1 MSQDISRSMKQIVAG
16 LAASTWLF
24 LAACSPQEPA
34 EPAAPPAPAAE
45 APAEAAPDASPPQAS
60 AAEAAPEAVAAAEG
74 ISEIEDAEETV
85 GEAPAAAGT
94 LQLRNLSP
102 VSPAQA
108 QASRF
113 QQGINYNPLVPAQP
127 TSVSPGQVEA
137 VEVFW
142 YGCPHCY
149 SLDPSIESWRKSG
162 KAAYVEFVR
171 LPAMWNDTLR
181 LHARLFYAVEALGK
195 LEELHPVI
203 FREIHMNGNP
213 LNTNDRITAFLR
225 QHGVTA
231 EDYQKAATSFAVESK
246 LRRADELNRRY
257 RVQGVPMMVINGK
270 YTADVGS
277 AGGNQQL
284 LQLIDELAA
293 RERGSN

>member
-1 MSQDISRSMKQIVAG
+1 MKQGMKQVITG
-16 LAASTWLF
+16 LTASLALF
-24 LAACSPQEPA
+24 LAACSPQEPG

-45 APAEAAPDASPPQAS
+45 GPAEPAPAPADAPPQA
-60 AAEAAPEAVAAAEG
+60 AVAPATDAAVAAE
-74 ISEIEDAEETV
+74 ISEVDDQQETV
-85 GEAPAAAGT
+85 GEAPAVAGS
-94 LQLRNLSP
+94 LQLRDLSP
-102 VSPAQA
+102 IPAATAAA

-113 QQGINYNPLVPAQP
+113 QQGVNYNPLVPAQP

-149 SLDPSIESWRKSG
+149 ALDPGIESWRKSS
-162 KAAYVEFVR
+162 KAPYVQFVR
-171 LPAMWNDTLR
+171 VPAMWNDTLKM
-181 LHARLFYAVEALGK
+181 HARLFYTAEALGK
-195 LEELHPVI
+195 LEELHPAI
-203 FREIHMNGNP
+203 FREIHMNGNM
-213 LNTNDRITAFLR
+213 LNTNDRILAFMKE
-225 QHGVTA
+225 HGVSA
-231 EDYQKAATSFAVESK
+231 DDYQKASTSFAVESK

-284 LQLIDELAA
+284 LQLVDELAA
-293 RERGSN
+293 RERG

>member
-1 MSQDISRSMKQIVAG
+1 MNQGMKQIVTG
-16 LAASTWLF
+16 LVASLGLF

-34 EPAAPPAPAAE
+34 EPAPPPAPAAE
-45 APAEAAPDASPPQAS
+45 VPEAAPPAEAPQAAVAPTPDA
-60 AAEAAPEAVAAAEG
+60 AVAAE
-74 ISEIEDAEETV
+74 ISEIDDQQETV
-85 GEAPAAAGT
+85 GEAPATAGS
-94 LQLRNLSP
+94 LQLRDLSP
-102 VSPAQA
+102 ISSAAAQA

-113 QQGINYNPLVPAQP
+113 QQGVNYMPLVPAQP

-142 YGCPHCY
+142 YGCPHCFV
-149 SLDPSIESWRKSG
+149 LDPSIESWRKSG
-162 KAAYVEFVR
+162 KAPYVQFIRV
-171 LPAMWNDTLR
+171 PAMWNDTLK

-195 LEELHPVI
+195 LEELHPLI
-203 FREIHMNGNP
+203 FREMHNNGNM
-213 LNTNDRITAFLR
+213 LHTNDRILAFMK
-225 QHGVTA
+225 QHGVSA
-231 EDYQKAATSFAVESK
+231 EEYQKAATSFAVESK

-284 LQLIDELAA
+284 LQLVDELAA
-293 RERGSN
+293 RERG